1 MAGIYLHIPFCK
13 KACHYCDFHFST
25 TQHLLPEMVKAISLE
40 AALQKD
46 YLQETVET
54 IYFGGGTPSI
64 LSAEYLITLLE
75 ALHQHFDIDPL
86 AEITLEAN
94 PDDINESKAVAWKQA
109 GVNRLSIGIQ
119 SFDEK
124 DLSWMNRAH
133 TAKQAKE
140 AIEVVQKAGFEN
152 LTIDLM
158 YGTPTLTDEQWGK
171 NVFTAIAYGIHH
183 LSCYALTVEPATA
196 LAKMINK
203 KTVENVDTDKQA
215 KHFQLLTGWLQA
227 AGFEHYEISNFAK
240 PGYRSRHNTS
250 YWKGRNY
257 LGLGPSAH
265 SFNGQSRQWNISNNA
280 LYLTSIMQG
289 TIPFEI
295 ETLTLRQQFNE
306 YIMTGLR
313 TLEGISLRLI
323 EERWGQD
330 YKEATLVNCRKHIT
344 SGNLECIN
352 NQVRLTV
359 AGKFMADG
367 IAADLFSV

>member
-1 MAGIYLHIPFCK
+1 
-13 KACHYCDFHFST
+13 
-25 TQHLLPEMVKAISLE
+25 MVKAISLE

-140 AIEVVQKAGFEN
+140 AIEEVQKAGFEN

-158 YGTPTLTDEQWGK
+158 YGTPTLTDEQWEK
-171 NVFTAIAYGIHH
+171 NVFTAITYGIHH

-330 YKEATLVNCRKHIT
+330 YKEATLVNCLKHIT